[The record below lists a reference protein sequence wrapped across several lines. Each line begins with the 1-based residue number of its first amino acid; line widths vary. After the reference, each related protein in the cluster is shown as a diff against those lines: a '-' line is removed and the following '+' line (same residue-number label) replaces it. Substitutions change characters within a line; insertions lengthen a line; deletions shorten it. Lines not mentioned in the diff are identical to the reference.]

1 MGEILKLGGTSF
13 HPSAANTGNENTT
26 VLRGQNMMLRG
37 SEGSFYFEA
46 YGGHKNLNEP
56 IPIMQLTGQISYV
69 DGSLVVTGVGT
80 SSKTELRFG
89 QKFIAGNPLQVLVPD
104 DIISNTR

>member
-26 VLRGQNMMLRG
+26 VLRGKNMMLRG

-56 IPIMQLTGQISYV
+56 IPMMQLTGTISYQE
-69 DGSLVVTGVGT
+69 DSLIVTGSGT
-80 SSKTELRFG
+80 RFKDRASIRSKVSLPEIRCRCSFRMT
-89 QKFIAGNPLQVLVPD
+89 
-104 DIISNTR
+104 